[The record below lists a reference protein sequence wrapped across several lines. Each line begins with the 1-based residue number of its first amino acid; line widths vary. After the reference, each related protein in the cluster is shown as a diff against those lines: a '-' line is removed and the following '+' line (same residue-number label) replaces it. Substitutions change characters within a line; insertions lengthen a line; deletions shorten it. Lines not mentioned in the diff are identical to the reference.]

1 MYSGYVSLEE
11 YMAAGYTTIT
21 AAAANIL
28 KDASRNVDSL
38 TFNRINT
45 IGFDNL
51 TGFQK
56 DIIIEVVCEMADY
69 LFNNS
74 DTLNAAVSS
83 YSINGVSVTN
93 DGGKFSETISG
104 VTIPKSLKSKLNQ
117 TGLTCLLARR

>member
-11 YMAAGYTTIT
+11 YTDAGYTTIT
-21 AAAANIL
+21 EGTSKFL
-28 KDASRNVDSL
+28 KDASRSIDSL
-38 TFNRINT
+38 TFNRINH

-51 TGFQK
+51 TVFQK
-56 DIIIEVVCEMADY
+56 DIIIEVVCELADY

-74 DTLNAAVSS
+74 ETLNSAVSS

-104 VTIPKSLKSKLNQ
+104 ITIPKSLKSKLNQ